1 MKALGSEQTARLAL
15 AWPRPGW
22 TGAQGTGAHHK
33 TPHWLLACGRDKQVM
48 TEYIESSAVHLT
60 LYGITYTVTTEE
72 AAPGES
78 FGLEA
83 KCRGSWLRRAALL
96 ACTRHAA
103 RGWLGKGPRWAGP
116 GGPGPVWHHH
126 ACPMGRWEMPAQ
138 TSRRIAGAGCHW
150 GYSRAARGAGR
161 RFCPGLN
168 RGEDDGP
175 QGGNGNDDLHYTK

>member
-103 RGWLGKGPRWAGP
+103 RGWLGKGRPDGP
-116 GGPGPVWHHH
+116 ARVGQGTSFMHH
-126 ACPMGRWEMPAQ
+126 AC
-138 TSRRIAGAGCHW
+138 
-150 GYSRAARGAGR
+150 YSRAARKRGA
-161 RFCPGLN
+161 
-168 RGEDDGP
+168 RGENFARGRGAHDGL
-175 QGGNGNDDLHYTK
+175 QGGHANDDLHYTKESGKIIPNMH